1 MFTTINVF
9 RDASRRHAEY
19 MHLGAHGLVGALE
32 QRAPTKF
39 WHKVVAFL
47 IGYVAAGIVYVIL
60 EQLLGL
66 TYVLA
71 FGMTG
76 LSSLSFT
83 DVRNFIRAAAG
94 LVAIYVW
101 VKVYRYCV
109 ANWWQEKQQ

>member
-1 MFTTINVF
+1 M
-9 RDASRRHAEY
+9 
-19 MHLGAHGLVGALE
+19 E
-32 QRAPTKF
+32 QRTPVKF

-47 IGYVAAGIVYVIL
+47 VGYVAAGVVYVAL

-66 TYVLA
+66 TYALA

-83 DVRNFIRAAAG
+83 DVRNFIRVASG
-94 LVAIYVW
+94 LIAIYVW

-109 ANWWQEKQQ
+109 ANWWKKEKH